1 MSKTVNSKASGA
13 KRLGQIPPYLFAE
26 IDRKVQE
33 KKRAGVDVISLGV
46 GDPDMPT
53 PKRIVSVLQEAAV
66 DPENHRYPSYF
77 GLAELRGAIANWYQD
92 RFSATLDPATEI
104 LPTMGSKD
112 GISHVPLA
120 LVDPGDVVLA
130 PDPGYTVYVTGALMA
145 GAEAYAMPLTA
156 ENAWLPD
163 LSAIPEEVANRA
175 RLMWLN
181 YPNNPTAAV
190 ADREF
195 LTSAVEFCRHHGIVL
210 CHDAPYSE
218 IAFDGYR
225 PLSLFEIPGAKE
237 VGLEFHSLSKT
248 FNMTGWRIGWVCGR
262 EDLIGHIGQ
271 LKTNIDSGIFQAV
284 QWAAIEALNGGE
296 GETRA
301 ACEVFARRHKLVA
314 DTLNGLGWNIKP
326 PRATFYVW
334 APVPAGYDSIGFAS
348 HVLDEVGVNITPG
361 VGFGA
366 HGEGYFRLSVTAADD
381 RLAEAMRRMEK
392 LRL

>member
-1 MSKTVNSKASGA
+1 MSKTVHPGA
-13 KRLGQIPPYLFAE
+13 ARLGKIPPYLFAE

-33 KKRAGVDVISLGV
+33 KKRAGVDVISLGI
-46 GDPDMPT
+46 GDPDLPT
-53 PKRIVSVLQEAAV
+53 PKRIVNVLQEAAA
-66 DPENHRYPSYF
+66 DPANHRYPSYF
-77 GLAELRGAIANWYQD
+77 GLAELREAIAGWYSE
-92 RFSATLDPATEI
+92 RSGVSLDPSTEI
-104 LPTMGSKD
+104 LPTLGSKD
-112 GISHVPLA
+112 GIAHVPLA
-120 LVDPGDVVLA
+120 LVDPGDLVLA
-130 PDPGYTVYVTGALMA
+130 PDPGYTVYSTGALMA
-145 GAEAYAMPLTA
+145 GAEPYIMPLTA
-156 ENAWLPD
+156 ANHWLPD
-163 LSAIPEEVANRA
+163 LDAIPDDISRRA

-195 LTSAVEFCRHHGIVL
+195 LERAVAFCTRHDIVL

-225 PLSLFEIPGAKE
+225 PLTLFEIPGAKE
-237 VGLEFHSLSKT
+237 IGLEFHSLSKT

-262 EDLIGHIGQ
+262 ADLVGLIGQ

-296 GETRA
+296 QETRA
-301 ACEVFARRHKLVA
+301 ANDVYAKRHKLVA
-314 DTLNGLGWNIKP
+314 NTLNELGWNIKP

-366 HGEGYFRLSVTAADD
+366 HGEGYFRLSVTAPNA
-381 RLAEAMRRMEK
+381 RLEEAMARMRK
-392 LRL
+392 LKL

>member
-1 MSKTVNSKASGA
+1 VSRTASAGA
-13 KRLGQIPPYLFAE
+13 QRLGRIPPYLFAE

-33 KKRAGVDVISLGV
+33 KKKAGIDVISLGI
-46 GDPDMPT
+46 GDPDLPT
-53 PKRIVSVLQEAAV
+53 PQRIVSVLQEAAA
-66 DPENHRYPSYF
+66 DPVNHRYPSYF
-77 GLAELRGAIANWYQD
+77 GLTELREAIAGWYRE
-92 RFSATLDPATEI
+92 RFNVGLEPNAEI
-104 LPTMGSKD
+104 LPTLGSKD

-130 PDPGYTVYVTGALMA
+130 PDPGYTVYSTGAIMA
-145 GAEAYAMPLTA
+145 GADPYVMPLTL
-156 ENAWLPD
+156 ENGWLPD
-163 LSAIPEEVANRA
+163 LDAIPNDVAERA

-190 ADREF
+190 AGREF
-195 LTSAVEFCRHHGIVL
+195 LERAVDFCRLHDIVL

-262 EDLIGHIGQ
+262 ADLVGLIGQ

-296 GETRA
+296 EETRA
-301 ACEVFARRHKLVA
+301 ACEIYARRHRLVV
-314 DTLNGLGWNIKP
+314 DTLNGLGWKIKP

-334 APVPAGYDSIGFAS
+334 APVPTGYDSIGFAA
-348 HVLDEVGVNITPG
+348 HVLDQVGVNITPG

-366 HGEGYFRLSVTAADD
+366 HGEGYFRLSVTAPDA
-381 RLAEAMRRMEK
+381 RLEEAMARLRK
-392 LRL
+392 LKL

>member
-1 MSKTVNSKASGA
+1 VSRTANAGA
-13 KRLGQIPPYLFAE
+13 QRLGRIPPYLFAE

-33 KKRAGVDVISLGV
+33 KKKAGVDVISLGI
-46 GDPDMPT
+46 GDPDLPT
-53 PKRIVSVLQEAAV
+53 PKRIVSVLQEAAA
-66 DPENHRYPSYF
+66 DPANHRYPSYF
-77 GLAELRGAIANWYQD
+77 GLAELRQAIAGWYRD
-92 RFSATLDPATEI
+92 RFNVGLEPNGEI
-104 LPTMGSKD
+104 LPTLGSKD

-130 PDPGYTVYVTGALMA
+130 PDPGYTVYATGAIMA
-145 GAEAYAMPLTA
+145 GADPYVMPLTL
-156 ENAWLPD
+156 ENDWLPD
-163 LSAIPEEVANRA
+163 LGAIPTDVAERA

-190 ADREF
+190 AGREF
-195 LTSAVEFCRHHGIVL
+195 LEHAVEFCRTHDIVL

-225 PLSLFEIPGAKE
+225 PLSLFEIPGARE

-262 EDLIGHIGQ
+262 ADLVGLIGQ

-296 GETRA
+296 EETRA
-301 ACEVFARRHKLVA
+301 ACEIYARRHRLVA
-314 DTLNGLGWNIKP
+314 DTLNSLGWKIKP

-334 APVPAGYDSIGFAS
+334 APVPAGYDSIGFAG
-348 HVLDEVGVNITPG
+348 HVLDQVGVNITPG
-361 VGFGA
+361 VGFGG
-366 HGEGYFRLSVTAADD
+366 HGEGYFRLSVTAPDA
-381 RLAEAMRRMEK
+381 RLEEAMTRLRK
-392 LRL
+392 LKL

>member
-1 MSKTVNSKASGA
+1 LKETTSPGA
-13 KRLGQIPPYLFAE
+13 QRLGLIPPYLFAE
-26 IDRKVQE
+26 IDRKVQD
-33 KKRAGVDVISLGV
+33 KKRAGVDVISLGI
-46 GDPDMPT
+46 GDPDLPT
-53 PKRIVSVLQEAAV
+53 PQRIVSVLQEAAA
-66 DPENHRYPSYF
+66 DPANHRYPSYF
-77 GLAELRGAIANWYQD
+77 GLAELREGIAHWYQE
-92 RFSATLDPATEI
+92 RFRVTLDPATEI
-104 LPTMGSKD
+104 LPTLGSKD

-145 GAEAYAMPLTA
+145 GGEPYMMPLTSQ
-156 ENAWLPD
+156 NHWLPD
-163 LSAIPEEVANRA
+163 LDSIPEAVAERA

-190 ADREF
+190 ADRAF
-195 LTSAVEFCRHHGIVL
+195 LERAVDFCRRHGIVL

-225 PLSLFEIPGAKE
+225 PLSLFEIDGAKE

-248 FNMTGWRIGWVCGR
+248 YNMTGWRIGWVCGR
-262 EDLIGHIGQ
+262 ADLVALIGQ

-284 QWAAIEALNGGE
+284 QWAAIEALSGGE
-296 GETRA
+296 AETRA
-301 ACEVFARRHKLVA
+301 ACEIYAGRHRLVA
-314 DTLNGLGWNIKP
+314 DTLNALGWSIKP

-334 APVPAGYDSIGFAS
+334 APVPPGYDSIRFAG

-366 HGEGYFRLSVTAADD
+366 HGEGYFRLSVTAPDA
-381 RLAEAMRRMEK
+381 RLEEAMARLRRLK
-392 LRL
+392 L

>member
-1 MSKTVNSKASGA
+1 MSRAVDGRQTGA
-13 KRLGQIPPYLFAE
+13 KRLSHIPPYLFAE

-33 KKRAGVDVISLGV
+33 KRRAGVDVISLGI
-46 GDPDMPT
+46 GDPDLPT
-53 PKRIVSVLQEAAV
+53 PKRIVSVLQEAAS

-92 RFSATLDPATEI
+92 RFKVSLDPKTEI
-104 LPTMGSKD
+104 LPTLGSKD
-112 GISHVPLA
+112 GISHAPLA
-120 LVDPGDVVLA
+120 LVDPGDIVLA

-145 GAEAYAMPLTA
+145 GADPHVMPLTA
-156 ENAWLPD
+156 DNGWLPD
-163 LSAIPEEVANRA
+163 LDAIPEDVAGRA

-190 ADREF
+190 ADRQF
-195 LTSAVEFCRHHGIVL
+195 LERAVEFCTRHRIVL

-237 VGLEFHSLSKT
+237 IGLEFHSLSKT

-262 EDLIGHIGQ
+262 ADLIAHIGQ

-296 GETRA
+296 EETNA
-301 ACEVFARRHKLVA
+301 ACEVFARRHRLVA
-314 DTLNGLGWNIKP
+314 DTLNSLGWNIKP

-334 APVPAGYDSIGFAS
+334 APVPKGFDSIGFAG

-366 HGEGYFRLSVTAADD
+366 HGEGYFRLSVTAPDA
-381 RLAEAMRRMEK
+381 RIAEAMRRMEK
-392 LRL
+392 LHL

>member
-1 MSKTVNSKASGA
+1 VSKTTSAGA
-13 KRLGQIPPYLFAE
+13 QRLGRIPPYLFAE

-33 KKRAGVDVISLGV
+33 KKKAGIDVISLGI
-46 GDPDMPT
+46 GDPDLPT
-53 PKRIVSVLQEAAV
+53 PNRIVSVLQEAAA
-66 DPENHRYPSYF
+66 DPANHRYPSYF
-77 GLAELRGAIANWYQD
+77 GLAELREAIAGWYLE
-92 RFSATLDPATEI
+92 RFNVGLEPNAEI
-104 LPTMGSKD
+104 LPTLGSKD

-130 PDPGYTVYVTGALMA
+130 PDPGYTVYATGAIMA
-145 GAEAYAMPLTA
+145 GADPHVMPLTL
-156 ENAWLPD
+156 ENDWLPD
-163 LSAIPEEVANRA
+163 LDAIPDDVAERA

-190 ADREF
+190 AGREF
-195 LTSAVEFCRHHGIVL
+195 LERAVDFCRLHDIVL

-225 PLSLFEIPGAKE
+225 PISLFEVPGARE

-262 EDLIGHIGQ
+262 ADLIGLIGQ

-296 GETRA
+296 EETRV
-301 ACEVFARRHKLVA
+301 ACEIYARRHRLVA
-314 DTLNGLGWNIKP
+314 DTLNSLGWKIKP

-334 APVPAGYDSIGFAS
+334 APVPAGYDSIGFAG
-348 HVLDEVGVNITPG
+348 HVLDQVGVNITPG

-366 HGEGYFRLSVTAADD
+366 HGEGYFRLSVTAPDA
-381 RLAEAMRRMEK
+381 RLEEAMTRLRK
-392 LRL
+392 LKL

>member
-1 MSKTVNSKASGA
+1 MSRTASVGA
-13 KRLGQIPPYLFAE
+13 QRLGRIPPYLFAE

-33 KKRAGVDVISLGV
+33 KKKAGIDVISLGI
-46 GDPDMPT
+46 GDPDLPT
-53 PKRIVSVLQEAAV
+53 PPRIVSVLQEAAA
-66 DPENHRYPSYF
+66 DPANHRYPSYS
-77 GLAELRGAIANWYQD
+77 GLSELREAIAGWYRE
-92 RFSATLDPATEI
+92 RFDVGLEPSAEI
-104 LPTMGSKD
+104 LPTLGSKD

-130 PDPGYTVYVTGALMA
+130 PDPGYTVYATGAIMA
-145 GAEAYAMPLTA
+145 GADPYMMPLKL
-156 ENAWLPD
+156 ENDWLPD
-163 LSAIPEEVANRA
+163 LDAIPDDMAERA

-190 ADREF
+190 AGRDF
-195 LTSAVEFCRHHGIVL
+195 LERAVDFCRRHGIVL

-248 FNMTGWRIGWVCGR
+248 YNMTGWRIGWVCGR
-262 EDLIGHIGQ
+262 ADLVGLIGQ

-296 GETRA
+296 DETRA
-301 ACEVFARRHKLVA
+301 SCEIYARRHRLVA
-314 DTLNGLGWNIKP
+314 DTLNSLGWNVKP

-334 APVPAGYDSIGFAS
+334 APVPDGYDSIGFAS
-348 HVLDEVGVNITPG
+348 HVLDQVGVNITPG
-361 VGFGA
+361 VGFGTR
-366 HGEGYFRLSVTAADD
+366 GEGYFRLSVTAPDA
-381 RLAEAMRRMEK
+381 RLEEAMTRLRK
-392 LRL
+392 LKL

>member
-1 MSKTVNSKASGA
+1 MSKSIHTKGA
-13 KRLGQIPPYLFAE
+13 GAQRLSRIPPYLFAE

-33 KKRAGVDVISLGV
+33 KKRSGVDVISLGI
-46 GDPDMPT
+46 GDPDLPT
-53 PKRIVSVLQEAAV
+53 PGRIVNVLQEAAA
-66 DPENHRYPSYF
+66 DPDNHRYPSYF
-77 GLAELRGAIANWYQD
+77 GLAELRSAIAGWYRE
-92 RFSATLDPATEI
+92 RFGVTLDPQTEI
-104 LPTMGSKD
+104 LPTLGSKD

-130 PDPGYTVYVTGALMA
+130 PDPGYTVYVTGAIMA
-145 GAEAYAMPLTA
+145 GAEPYAMPLTA
-156 ENAWLPD
+156 ANHWLPD
-163 LSAIPEEVANRA
+163 LDAIPTDVAERA

-190 ADREF
+190 AERDF
-195 LTSAVEFCRHHGIVL
+195 LVAAVEFCSRHGIVL

-237 VGLEFHSLSKT
+237 IGLEFHSLSKT

-262 EDLIGHIGQ
+262 ADLIALMGQ

-284 QWAAIEALNGGE
+284 QLAAVEALNGGE
-296 GETRA
+296 EETRA
-301 ACEVFARRHKLVA
+301 ACAVFARRHRLVA
-314 DTLNGLGWNIKP
+314 DTLNSLGWSIKP

-334 APVPAGYDSIGFAS
+334 APVPDGYDSIGFAG

-361 VGFGA
+361 VGFGP
-366 HGEGYFRLSVTAADD
+366 HGEGYFRLSVTAPDA
-381 RLAEAMRRMEK
+381 RLAEAMKRLDR

>member
-1 MSKTVNSKASGA
+1 MSKTVHPGAS
-13 KRLGQIPPYLFAE
+13 RLGKIPPYLFAE

-33 KKRAGVDVISLGV
+33 KKRSGVDVISLGI
-46 GDPDMPT
+46 GDPDLPT
-53 PKRIVSVLQEAAV
+53 PPRIVHVLQEAAA
-66 DPENHRYPSYF
+66 DPANHRYASYF
-77 GLAELRGAIANWYQD
+77 GLAELRQAIADWYGE
-92 RFSATLDPATEI
+92 RSGVSLDPSTEI
-104 LPTMGSKD
+104 LPTLGSKD
-112 GISHVPLA
+112 GIAHVPLA

-145 GAEAYAMPLTA
+145 GAEPYVMPLTA
-156 ENAWLPD
+156 ANHWLPD
-163 LSAIPEEVANRA
+163 LDAISEDVAQRA

-195 LTSAVEFCRHHGIVL
+195 LERAVAFCRRHDIVL

-225 PLSLFEIPGAKE
+225 PLTLFEIPGAKE
-237 VGLEFHSLSKT
+237 IGLEFHSLSKT
-248 FNMTGWRIGWVCGR
+248 YNMTGWRIGWVCGR
-262 EDLIGHIGQ
+262 ADLVGLIGQ

-284 QWAAIEALNGGE
+284 QWAAIEALNGGDQ
-296 GETRA
+296 ETRA
-301 ACEVFARRHKLVA
+301 ACDVYARRHRLVA
-314 DTLNGLGWNIKP
+314 DTLNDLGWNITP

-334 APVPAGYDSIGFAS
+334 APVPDGYDSIGFAS

-366 HGEGYFRLSVTAADD
+366 HGEGYFRLSVTAPDA
-381 RLAEAMRRMEK
+381 RLEEAMGRMRK
-392 LRL
+392 LKL

>member
-1 MSKTVNSKASGA
+1 MRKTVAGA
-13 KRLGQIPPYLFAE
+13 KRLGRIPPYLFAE

-33 KKRAGVDVISLGV
+33 KKRAGVDVISLGI
-46 GDPDMPT
+46 GDPDLPT
-53 PKRIVSVLQEAAV
+53 PGRIVSVLQETAA
-66 DPENHRYPSYF
+66 DPANHRYPSYF
-77 GLAELRGAIANWYQD
+77 GLGELRESIARWYSE
-92 RFSATLDPATEI
+92 RSGVELDPNTEI
-104 LPTMGSKD
+104 LPTLGSKD

-130 PDPGYTVYVTGALMA
+130 PDPGYTVYVTGAIMA
-145 GAEAYAMPLTA
+145 GADPYAMPLT
-156 ENAWLPD
+156 ESNQWLPD
-163 LSAIPEEVANRA
+163 IEAIPADVARRA

-181 YPNNPTAAV
+181 YPNNPTAAT
-190 ADREF
+190 AGREF
-195 LTSAVEFCRHHGIVL
+195 LERAVDFCRRHDIVL

-225 PLSLFEIPGAKE
+225 PLTLFEIPGAKE

-248 FNMTGWRIGWVCGR
+248 YNMTGWRIGWVCGR
-262 EDLIGHIGQ
+262 ADLVNLIGQ

-296 GETRA
+296 EETSA
-301 ACEVFARRHKLVA
+301 ACKVYARRHRLVA
-314 DTLNGLGWNIKP
+314 DTLNSIGWSIKP

-334 APVPAGYDSIGFAS
+334 APVPKGYDSIGFAS

-366 HGEGYFRLSVTAADD
+366 HGEGYFRLSVTAPDA
-381 RLAEAMRRMEK
+381 RLEQAMARMRTLK
-392 LRL
+392 L

>member
-1 MSKTVNSKASGA
+1 MDLSRTASAGA
-13 KRLGQIPPYLFAE
+13 QRLGRIPPYLFAE

-33 KKRAGVDVISLGV
+33 KKRAGIDVISLGI
-46 GDPDMPT
+46 GDPDLPT
-53 PKRIVSVLQEAAV
+53 PQRIVSVLQEAAA
-66 DPENHRYPSYF
+66 DPANHRYPSYF
-77 GLAELRGAIANWYQD
+77 GLSELREAIAAWYRE
-92 RFSATLDPATEI
+92 RFDVGLKPNSEI
-104 LPTMGSKD
+104 LPTLGSKD

-130 PDPGYTVYVTGALMA
+130 PDPGYTVYSTGAIMA
-145 GAEAYAMPLTA
+145 GADPYVMPLTL
-156 ENAWLPD
+156 ENNWLPD
-163 LSAIPEEVANRA
+163 LDAIPDDVAQRA

-190 ADREF
+190 AGREF
-195 LTSAVEFCRHHGIVL
+195 LERAVDFCRRHGIVL

-248 FNMTGWRIGWVCGR
+248 YNMTGWRIGWVCGR
-262 EDLIGHIGQ
+262 ADLVGLIGQ

-296 GETRA
+296 DETRA
-301 ACEVFARRHKLVA
+301 ACEIYARRHRLVA
-314 DTLNGLGWNIKP
+314 DTLNALGWKIKP

-334 APVPAGYDSIGFAS
+334 APVPAGYDSIGFAG
-348 HVLDEVGVNITPG
+348 HVLDQVGVNITPG
-361 VGFGA
+361 VGFGS
-366 HGEGYFRLSVTAADD
+366 HGEGYFRLSVTAPDA
-381 RLAEAMRRMEK
+381 RLEEAMTRLRK
-392 LRL
+392 LKL

>member
-1 MSKTVNSKASGA
+1 MDLSRTASAGA
-13 KRLGQIPPYLFAE
+13 QRLGRIPPYLFAE

-33 KKRAGVDVISLGV
+33 KKRAGIDVISLGI
-46 GDPDMPT
+46 GDPDLPT
-53 PKRIVSVLQEAAV
+53 PQRIVSVLQEAAA
-66 DPENHRYPSYF
+66 DPANHRYPSYF
-77 GLAELRGAIANWYQD
+77 GLTELREAIAAWYRE
-92 RFSATLDPATEI
+92 RFDVGLEPNSEI
-104 LPTMGSKD
+104 LPTLGSKD

-130 PDPGYTVYVTGALMA
+130 PDPGYTVYSTGAIMA
-145 GAEAYAMPLTA
+145 GADPYVMPLTL
-156 ENAWLPD
+156 ENNWLPD
-163 LSAIPEEVANRA
+163 LDAIPDDVAQRA

-190 ADREF
+190 AGREF
-195 LTSAVEFCRHHGIVL
+195 LERAVDFCRRHGIVL

-248 FNMTGWRIGWVCGR
+248 YTMTGWRIGWVCGR
-262 EDLIGHIGQ
+262 ADLVGLIGQ

-296 GETRA
+296 DETRA
-301 ACEVFARRHKLVA
+301 ACEIYARRHRLVA
-314 DTLNGLGWNIKP
+314 DTLNALGWKIKP

-334 APVPAGYDSIGFAS
+334 APVPAGYDSIGFAA
-348 HVLDEVGVNITPG
+348 HVLDQVGVNITPG

-366 HGEGYFRLSVTAADD
+366 HGEGYFRLSVTAPDS
-381 RLAEAMRRMEK
+381 RLEEAMTRLRK
-392 LRL
+392 LKL